1 MQWSKILGTFRPGDL
16 AMLYKQLAEQAM
28 DKVDVAANLTYLI
41 RADAY
46 DIEAVVTYA
55 TKAEV
60 ELIELTR
67 LLRSLVVEVKSW
79 ELAAQARS
87 QIGN

>member
-1 MQWSKILGTFRPGDL
+1 
-16 AMLYKQLAEQAM
+16 MLYKQLAEQAM

-46 DIEAVVTYA
+46 DIEAVLTYA

-60 ELIELTR
+60 ELIELTG